1 MYVQCRCP
9 CEFHGNSN
17 KIFRSEIVDLTPNLP
32 VFSPRSREPVSVE
45 EAEDY
50 FDIISSPM
58 DFQTMQAKFSKGQY
72 RHAQDFL
79 EDVKLVF
86 SNAEEYNQPGSSVL
100 SCMAKTEQSFTQ
112 LLHKLLPGLGY
123 LRRRQRKRVSRTP
136 QDEEEEETPK
146 VRKMQ
151 NGKGKVGRPRKAV
164 VEQRRKEEEES
175 EEEGSVKRKSKRATA
190 TSSRRDYREQES
202 DGEEGDNRRT
212 RQRGGDGGDS
222 DEENGASHRHS
233 KRQKRS

>member
-1 MYVQCRCP
+1 M
-9 CEFHGNSN
+9 
-17 KIFRSEIVDLTPNLP
+17 
-32 VFSPRSREPVSVE
+32 SVE

-58 DFQTMQAKFSKGQY
+58 DFQTMQAKFSEGQY

-86 SNAEEYNQPGSSVL
+86 SNAEEYNQTGSSVL

-164 VEQRRKEEEES
+164 VEQRRREEEES
-175 EEEGSVKRKSKRATA
+175 EEEGSAKRKSKRA
-190 TSSRRDYREQES
+190 SSCRRDYREQES
-202 DGEEGDNRRT
+202 DGEECNNGRT
-212 RQRGGDGGDS
+212 LQRGADGGDS
-222 DEENGASHRHS
+222 DEENRAGHRHS